1 MAAAVATF
9 FMFFFASAVVLSSQ
23 LSLSVANHSDN
34 SMDTLRIGLISVS
47 DRAANGIYQ
56 DQGIPA
62 LESWLTTALSTPFEI
77 ETRLVPD
84 EQPVIEQAI
93 CELVD
98 EMFCHLVL
106 TTGGTG
112 PARRDVTPDATLAVA
127 DREMP
132 GFGEQMRQISLQFVP
147 TAILSRQVGVI
158 RKQSLILNLPGQP
171 KAIKETLEGVKS
183 PQGEIQVP
191 GIFAAVPYCLQLLD
205 GPCVET
211 HATVVA
217 AFRPKSARHETNI

>member
-1 MAAAVATF
+1 M
-9 FMFFFASAVVLSSQ
+9 
-23 LSLSVANHSDN
+23 N
-34 SMDTLRIGLISVS
+34 TLRIGLISVS

-56 DQGIPA
+56 DEGIPA
-62 LESWLTTALSTPFEI
+62 LESWLSRAISSPFEI
-77 ETRLVPD
+77 ESRLVPD
-84 EQPVIEQAI
+84 EQPMIEHAI

-98 EMFCHLVL
+98 ERFCHLVL

-171 KAIKETLEGVKS
+171 KSIKETLEGLKDEQGKVK
-183 PQGEIQVP
+183 VH
-191 GIFAAVPYCLQLLD
+191 GIFASVPYCLQLLE
-205 GPCVET
+205 GPYVET
-211 HATVVA
+211 HREVVA
-217 AFRPKSARHETNI
+217 AFRPKSAIREINN